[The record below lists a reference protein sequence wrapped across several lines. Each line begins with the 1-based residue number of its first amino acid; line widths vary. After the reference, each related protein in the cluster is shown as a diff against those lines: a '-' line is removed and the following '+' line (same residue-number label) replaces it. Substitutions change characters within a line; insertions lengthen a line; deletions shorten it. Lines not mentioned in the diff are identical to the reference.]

1 MNSQLYYFYI
11 FVPFAVVLYMISV
24 DENVSKFIVLS
35 FKFLQVQVIRGIFWI
50 KFYPKLRLDT
60 AILKWKSKQILK
72 K

>member
-1 MNSQLYYFYI
+1 M
-11 FVPFAVVLYMISV
+11 MSV
-24 DENVSKFIVLS
+24 DENVSKFIVLG